1 MQGMRHG
8 NGGKPRTSCSVG
20 ARPNSAADA
29 SIVTSIAIDVAYT
42 CGRRDAQRSQML
54 GLQTTPAGA
63 RAGQGGANICGF
75 PCLTNACCGG
85 GSEVAKAACRV
96 GLGG

>member
-1 MQGMRHG
+1 MRHR

-54 GLQTTPAGA
+54 GLQTEDRPLRRQLGQG
-63 RAGQGGANICGF
+63 RAGQGGAVQTFVNF
-75 PCLTNACCGG
+75 L
-85 GSEVAKAACRV
+85 V
-96 GLGG
+96 